1 MHRRSIRRRR
11 GPVPLHRC
19 PRFGVRCRKGPHS
32 TGAEPRR
39 KGAGDGA
46 GGGGLGSAGSGTA
59 RRTAPV
65 YLSPPFPTQS
75 HCGGTCRGGS
85 EVGGVMPQSTRR
97 LGRFGVPWGRHEC
110 GLRPERVH
118 ILDAPR
124 ARVGPRS
131 RGPTWRVRVRPRTRR
146 GRVAGPTGGVFGSL
160 PLFRRVFVGLGGLFG
175 HFSIITLYTTFIG
188 VLARC
193 VCGCRG
199 EAQGCAGVVRRD
211 TPSRAAA
218 VGCCPSAAVGASR
231 PFARDAPRGCDAAS
245 HDVGRGGWGPVPTAR
260 TSLGAA
266 PVVRCAPERRVLRT
280 ASAPVPPPRP
290 APAQRHGQQPRHR
303 DGRPP
308 E

>member
-1 MHRRSIRRRR
+1 
-11 GPVPLHRC
+11 
-19 PRFGVRCRKGPHS
+19 
-32 TGAEPRR
+32 
-39 KGAGDGA
+39 
-46 GGGGLGSAGSGTA
+46 
-59 RRTAPV
+59 
-65 YLSPPFPTQS
+65 
-75 HCGGTCRGGS
+75 
-85 EVGGVMPQSTRR
+85 MPQSTRR
-97 LGRFGVPWGRHEC
+97 LGRSGVPWGRHEC

-124 ARVGPRS
+124 ARVDPRS
-131 RGPTWRVRVRPRTRR
+131 RGPTRRVRVRPRTRR

-193 VCGCRG
+193 VCGCGG

-290 APAQRHGQQPRHR
+290 APAQRHGATAPSP
-303 DGRPP
+303 GRPTP
-308 E
+308 GVVKQDKSSGGSADTTKTRSGPQRLRMSSGERPIGAAKGKQTNTIASCQAPPPPLHYTTIALSTTPALPPPPHHPFYF